1 MKKLLLLILA
11 ACMLL
16 SLWGCGKDE
25 DPKNTEDKGGVGAPS
40 TQETEKKPVNIG
52 YVFTYKGAELTPGIQ
67 FQSDALPEPEYQY
80 TAPNCALPG
89 NDTVYNYVDI
99 EVAVYSDGKS
109 DIIQSVYIINPNLT
123 TPEGLALGDDLAKVK
138 QLYGEN
144 FTQNAAE
151 WQFAKGD
158 MILSILTQDDFV
170 ASIEYRLAG

>member
-16 SLWGCGKDE
+16 SLWGCGNDENQKDS
-25 DPKNTEDKGGVGAPS
+25 VG
-40 TQETEKKPVNIG
+40 TNGQETSTTQTNKPIQTG
-52 YVFTYKGAELTPGIQ
+52 YVFVYKGVELTPGVQ
-67 FQSDALPEPEYQY
+67 FKADILPAAEYEY
-80 TAPNCALPG
+80 TTPNCALPG

-138 QLYGEN
+138 QLYGDSY
-144 FTQNAAE
+144 TQNAAE
-151 WQFAKGD
+151 WQFTKGD
-158 MILSILTQDDFV
+158 MILCILTQDDFV